1 MRDIHETPDKH
12 PLIVRI
18 GVSITNIE
26 GNSTIK
32 SEEKLNYLFLADSI
46 LSYFRR

>member
-26 GNSTIK
+26 GNSV
-32 SEEKLNYLFLADSI
+32 LLDSI
-46 LSYFRR
+46 VEELAWHSLGIPQ